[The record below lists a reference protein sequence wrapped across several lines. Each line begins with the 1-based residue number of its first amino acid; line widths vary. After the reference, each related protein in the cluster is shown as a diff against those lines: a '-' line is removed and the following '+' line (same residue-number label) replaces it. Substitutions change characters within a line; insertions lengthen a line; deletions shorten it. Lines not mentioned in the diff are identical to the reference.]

1 MISTYKSIE
10 GKNML
15 KSYFAHILFS
25 ALALSFFVACGG
37 PSRTQIGAEGTLDEG
52 GEQAA
57 AECTVETDCAQ
68 GQTCDRGICVTQ
80 SALCQD
86 DNDCELGLF
95 CELDSGSCVSCLTDV
110 HCDLN
115 ELCLEGSCEQA
126 PEDEVDDTGG
136 PGDAVNGCES
146 DADCSYGR
154 CDPATQACV
163 DCLSDN
169 DCPAGYLCSATI
181 CTADPNSSGPGGDPD
196 ALDDL
201 LGGGSG
207 PTACTTQA
215 DCDASCTVCNPSTN
229 VCDACSASL
238 ACANGLECLDPSQS
252 IGLPLPPVCV
262 ADSSDFAA
270 AASCLGGSLGGGGIP
285 GF

>member
-1 MISTYKSIE
+1 
-10 GKNML
+10 ML
-15 KSYFAHILFS
+15 KLKFASISFAIVLVTIL
-25 ALALSFFVACGG
+25 AACGD
-37 PSRTQIGAEGTLDEG
+37 PSRTQIGSDTTYEEG
-52 GEQAA
+52 GEQASV
-57 AECTVETDCAQ
+57 ECTLESDCAQ
-68 GQTCDRGICVTQ
+68 GQTCDQGFCVTQ
-80 SALCQD
+80 AGLCES

-95 CELDSGSCVSCLTDV
+95 CQSDSGECVACLTDI
-110 HCDLN
+110 HCEVN
-115 ELCLEGSCEQA
+115 EVCLEGSCQDT
-126 PEDEVDDTGG
+126 PEEEVDNGG
-136 PGDAVNGCES
+136 TGDALNECTS

-169 DCPAGYLCSATI
+169 DCPGGYLCSATI
-181 CTADPNSSGPGGDPD
+181 CVADPNSSGPGGDPD

-207 PTACTTQA
+207 PTACTSQS
-215 DCDASCTVCNPSTN
+215 DCDASCTVCNLATS
-229 VCDACSASL
+229 VCEACSASL
-238 ACANGLECLDPSQS
+238 ACTNGLECLDPSQS

-270 AASCLGGSLGGGGIP
+270 AASCHGGSLGGGGIP